1 MKAAGGRRSRIFLA
15 LPVLAVLGAFLAG
28 CGGGGGGDTT
38 STAAVEHAPAAEEQA
53 SDAEMMNVALTQE
66 LTLIQVYNHSLRLLH
81 GEEADLARQFLA
93 QEQEHVDGITRTL
106 RGLQG
111 ETDAEGEEVDYT
123 RVKTAEDAVFQLY
136 GMTNLQLRHYIDDVA
151 HLNTVAPRSF
161 VTTMA
166 ANEAQHLVAF
176 RQLLGA
182 DLGEAVPEAF
192 DGGEVP
198 PPVEKTGVKQETIRP

>member
-1 MKAAGGRRSRIFLA
+1 MRAAGGRRSRIFLA
-15 LPVLAVLGAFLAG
+15 LPVLMVLGAILAG
-28 CGGGGGGDTT
+28 CGDGGGGETNTT
-38 STAAVEHAPAAEEQA
+38 STAAVEHTPAAEEQA
-53 SDAEMMNVALTQE
+53 SDAEMMNVALSQE

-81 GEEADLARQFLA
+81 GEEAELARQFLA

-123 RVKTAEDAVFQLY
+123 RVKTAEDAVLQLY

-166 ANEAQHLVAF
+166 ANEAQHQVAF

-198 PPVEKTGVKQETIRP
+198 PPVEKTGVGRR